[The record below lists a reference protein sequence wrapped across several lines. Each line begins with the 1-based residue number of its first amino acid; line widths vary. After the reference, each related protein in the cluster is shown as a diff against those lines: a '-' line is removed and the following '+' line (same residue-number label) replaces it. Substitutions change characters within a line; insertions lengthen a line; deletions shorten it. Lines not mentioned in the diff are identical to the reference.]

1 MKRIIVIR
9 EQKLSW
15 HYYSVTKVENHDT
28 LVELWYQYSDRFTFE
43 HTPICKIALFYLDA
57 LT

>member
-28 LVELWYQYSDRFTFE
+28 LVELWYQYSDTFTFE
-43 HTPICKIALFYLDA
+43 HTPICKIALFY
-57 LT
+57 